1 MDVPIEFEF
10 KLSAQDYK
18 RAVRDFYLR
27 QRSIQAMILLAEIS
41 GILGL
46 LVASIFREGIGEP
59 FFTMLLIGCVFFVVG
74 FPLIVAF
81 YLPYQVERRVSQNE
95 RARALQRWKLTE
107 DGVEL
112 RTEYNESKSD
122 WNVFGRIIESKD
134 YYLLALSGSKSLFM
148 IVPKRA
154 FRTRQMEE
162 EFREIVMR
170 KVGEA

>member
-1 MDVPIEFEF
+1 MDMPIEFEF

-18 RAVRDFYLR
+18 IAVRDFYLR
-27 QRSIQAMILLAEIS
+27 QRSIKAMILLAEIS
-41 GILGL
+41 GLLGILA
-46 LVASIFREGIGEP
+46 ASIFRKWIEEP
-59 FFTMLLIGCVFFVVG
+59 FFTMLLVACVFLVVG
-74 FPLIVAF
+74 FPLIVVF
-81 YLPYQVERRVSQNE
+81 YLPYQVERKVSQNK

-112 RTEYNESKSD
+112 RTEHNESKSD
-122 WNVFGRIIESKD
+122 WGVFARIIESKD

-162 EFREIVMR
+162 RFREAVMQ